1 MEPARASP
9 TPPAAS
15 DEALAARII
24 AGEGAAFDLLVGRWR
39 DRIVDLAH
47 LLIGDR
53 DAAED
58 VGQEVFLR
66 FYRRPAA
73 YDPARPFAAWIA
85 TVARNVCRDRYR
97 RESTRVRHQRAAVE
111 EQRYGPRAVPAPH
124 EAAAA
129 SELEARLREA
139 IAGLPAK
146 FKEAYVLC
154 AVRGRSYEE
163 AARICGCP
171 SKTVSTRLARARKRL
186 LVRMGEWL

>member
-9 TPPAAS
+9 PPPAAS

-66 FYRRPAA
+66 FFRRPTA
-73 YDPARPFAAWIA
+73 YDPARPFATWIL
-85 TVARNVCRDRYR
+85 TVARNACRDRYR
-97 RESTRVRHQRAAVE
+97 RESTRTRHHRVAVE
-111 EQRYGPRAVPAPH
+111 DRRYGPRAVPAPH

-129 SELEARLREA
+129 AEIEARLRQA
-139 IAGLPAK
+139 IAELPPK
-146 FKEAYVLC
+146 FREAYVLC

-163 AARICGCP
+163 AARICNCP
-171 SKTVSTRLARARKRL
+171 AKTLSTRLARARKRL